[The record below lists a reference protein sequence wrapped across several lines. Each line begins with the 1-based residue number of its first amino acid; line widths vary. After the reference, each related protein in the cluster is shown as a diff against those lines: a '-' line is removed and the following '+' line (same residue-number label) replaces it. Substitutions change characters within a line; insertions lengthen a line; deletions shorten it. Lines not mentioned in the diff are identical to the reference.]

1 MLLLAMLSAVLLTIP
16 FYRWGSGV
24 VMMIAFVPL
33 LFVEDAIA
41 RFSRLASVED
51 GAPAEKAGRRKGKA
65 KRKKKK
71 RGDSVIWYA
80 IIAFALFNIFTS
92 YWVRYAAWVGII
104 GSTIVGTAYM
114 TLVFWLFYMT
124 RRRLG
129 DRLGYASLVVYW
141 ITFEF
146 LYLRAQINFPWL
158 VLGNSFAHDVML
170 IQWYEVT
177 GHLGGTLWAL
187 IMNIAVF
194 LLLRRWLEVR
204 TGSVVPGLTGE
215 PGAVEGGSVSR
226 AGDQTAGTWV
236 QTAGTGVQTAT
247 DQTAGISGRSVF
259 AAIRGRLSWVVG
271 IFLVPSLISFI
282 RYLTYE
288 EKEDPYEIVILQPNI
303 DPYLKFIDM
312 PQEEQTYYLLR
323 LADSLVRPQT
333 DYIVGP
339 ETFINNNVWEETI
352 DRHPD
357 VVRIKEF
364 LKNYPRAKMVLGAT
378 TYRLYTDPS
387 EYTKTSRPI
396 RGEDYR
402 FDSFNSAFQLDSTDQ
417 VPIYHKSKLVVGV
430 EHMPYT
436 HLLGFLENLTVRLG
450 GAFRSHGTQ
459 EFREAFESPQDGTR
473 VGPVICWESIFGEF
487 VTGYIREAGAHFL
500 FIVTND
506 GWWQNTPGHRQHNMF
521 ARLRAIETRRSI
533 ARSANTGISSFINQR
548 GDEMER
554 IGWWKRSAIRG
565 TLNKNDLITFYV
577 RYGDYIGRISIF
589 ISVILLLYTL
599 VVRLVRK

>member
-1 MLLLAMLSAVLLTIP
+1 MLFLAMLSAVLLTIP

-33 LFVEDAIA
+33 LLVEDAIA
-41 RFSRLASVED
+41 RQKSMARNESSVP
-51 GAPAEKAGRRKGKA
+51 GEKEAREKVAREKVKV
-65 KRKKKK
+65 REKKKK

-80 IIAFALFNIFTS
+80 IVAFALFNVFTS

-104 GSTIVGTAYM
+104 ASTIVGTAYM
-114 TLVFWLFYMT
+114 TLVFWLFHIT

-129 DRLGYASLVVYW
+129 DRLGYISLAFYW

-187 IMNIAVF
+187 MMNIAVF
-194 LLLRRWLEVR
+194 LLIRRWTEVR
-204 TGSVVPGLTGE
+204 TGFSVTGRVVPERGRPVTE
-215 PGAVEGGSVSR
+215 RTAPGNQVGSVGIGR
-226 AGDQTAGTWV
+226 AGDP
-236 QTAGTGVQTAT
+236 
-247 DQTAGISGRSVF
+247 GRSIF
-259 AAIRGRLSWVVG
+259 AAIRGRLGWVVG

-282 RYLTYE
+282 RYLSYE
-288 EKEDPYEIVILQPNI
+288 EKDDPYEIVVLQPNI
-303 DPYLKFIDM
+303 DPYLKFIEM
-312 PQEEQTYYLLR
+312 PQEEQTRYLLQ
-323 LADSLVRPQT
+323 LADSLVVPQT
-333 DYIVGP
+333 EYIVGP

-357 VVRIKEF
+357 VVRIREF
-364 LKNYPRAKMVLGAT
+364 LKNYPRAKVVLGAT

-387 EYTKTSRPI
+387 EFTKTSRPI
-396 RGEDYR
+396 RGGDYR

-417 VPIYHKSKLVVGV
+417 IPIYHKSKLVVGV

-436 HLLGFLENLTVRLG
+436 HLLGFLEKLTVRLG

-459 EFREAFESPQDGTR
+459 EYREAFESPQDGTR

-487 VTGYIREAGAHFL
+487 VTGYVREAGAHFL

-506 GWWQNTPGHRQHNMF
+506 GWWRNTPGHRQHNMF

-548 GDEMER
+548 GDELER
-554 IGWWKRSAIRG
+554 IGWWQRSAIRG
-565 TLNKNDLITFYV
+565 TLNKNDHITFYV
-577 RYGDYIGRISIF
+577 RYGDYIGRLSVF
-589 ISVILLLYTL
+589 ISVILLLYAL
-599 VVRLVRK
+599 VKKYIRQYK